1 MRRHS
6 TARSKMIEDWWD
18 AAVAVHCIY
27 LVFRNPS
34 QSVRSIRSRV
44 VLVATG
50 PQRVAGITEPSP
62 GAGLLGRASEADSDG
77 AEPGVEALPESRA
90 EGRAFGAGAGTA
102 ADAAVVATIGA
113 ETGTVRYF

>member
-1 MRRHS
+1 M
-6 TARSKMIEDWWD
+6 EDWWYV
-18 AAVAVHCIY
+18 AVAVHCIY
-27 LVFRNPS
+27 LLFRNPS

-50 PQRVAGITEPSP
+50 PQRVAAITEPIA

-77 AEPGVEALPESRA
+77 AEPGVEALPASRA

-102 ADAAVVATIGA
+102 ADDADAAVVATIGA